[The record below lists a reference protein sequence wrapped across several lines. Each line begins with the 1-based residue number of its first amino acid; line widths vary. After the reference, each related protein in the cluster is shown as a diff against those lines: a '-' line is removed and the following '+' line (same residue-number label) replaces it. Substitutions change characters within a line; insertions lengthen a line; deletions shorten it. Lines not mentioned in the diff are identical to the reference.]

1 LSDFDDKI
9 NPKYSKQPCN
19 FFNDSYPQNNENK
32 PENNKSKQ
40 KFTIIV
46 SIVSVSVLLF
56 GGFVYFDIYSNQQ
69 NTFNQNSDTKNLELS
84 EKYDIGPLGSDHAHS
99 AMVMFI
105 HGDMIDF
112 GLESFQ
118 LKSSYIHFENHN
130 SYLTHRHATNV
141 PLEILFDS
149 IGLQTTKE
157 CIIVSEKSYCDSGL
171 KPFVNEKPY
180 HDIAS
185 YVPNHKDR
193 ILISLGEGNDIS
205 GQLEYLK
212 SLPIY
217 GLPKEAPKD
226 NSVYV

>member
-1 LSDFDDKI
+1 MSDFDDKI

-19 FFNDSYPQNNENK
+19 FFNNNYPQNNENK
-32 PENNKSKQ
+32 TENNKSKQ

-46 SIVSVSVLLF
+46 SIVSVCVLLF
-56 GGFVYFDIYSNQQ
+56 GAFVYFDIYSNQQ
-69 NTFNQNSDTKNLELS
+69 NTFNQNSDTKNLELP
-84 EKYDIGPLGSDHAHS
+84 EKYDIGPLGSDHSHS
-99 AMVMFI
+99 AMAIFI

-118 LKSSYIHFENHN
+118 LKNKYVHFENHN
-130 SYLTHRHATNV
+130 PYLIHRHATGV
-141 PLEILFDS
+141 PLEMFFDS
-149 IGLQTTKE
+149 IGIEITKE
-157 CIIVSEKSYCDSGL
+157 CITVSEKSYCDSM
-171 KPFVNEKPY
+171 KFFVNEKPY
-180 HDIAS
+180 SDIAS
-185 YVPNHKDR
+185 YIPNHKDR

-205 GQLEYLK
+205 EQLEYLK